1 MIFAIFIPEVIRHEL
16 VESKLVQNLLLSF
29 MYKTSYYDDFKCIGS
44 ECPNS
49 CCIGW
54 EIDLDIN
61 TFQKYRDLHRVIH
74 IFKN

>member
-1 MIFAIFIPEVIRHEL
+1 
-16 VESKLVQNLLLSF
+16 

-49 CCIGW
+49 CCVGL

-61 TFQKYRDLHRVIH
+61 TFQKGGLHDSNMLNA
-74 IFKN
+74 FL

>member
-1 MIFAIFIPEVIRHEL
+1 
-16 VESKLVQNLLLSF
+16 

-54 EIDLDIN
+54 DIDLDIKLSKN
-61 TFQKYRDLHRVIH
+61 IETCMTVI
-74 IFKN
+74 

>member
-1 MIFAIFIPEVIRHEL
+1 
-16 VESKLVQNLLLSF
+16 

-49 CCIGW
+49 CCVGW

-61 TFQKYRDLHRVIH
+61 TFQKYRDLHDSNINKCISVNQKPTYDKFAKI
-74 IFKN
+74 KKVNDN

>member
-1 MIFAIFIPEVIRHEL
+1 
-16 VESKLVQNLLLSF
+16 

-49 CCIGW
+49 CCVGW

-61 TFQKYRDLHRVIH
+61 TFQKYRDLHDSNINKCMSIKFQPIYFKASEYIQK
-74 IFKN
+74 IFYTWVLR

>member
-1 MIFAIFIPEVIRHEL
+1 
-16 VESKLVQNLLLSF
+16 

-49 CCIGW
+49 CCVGW

-61 TFQKYRDLHRVIH
+61 TFQKYKQISESLKYLSDLERLST
-74 IFKN
+74 